1 MVKHIKT
8 IRRQKLTNCLSVF
21 EHCVGLTLKGLT
33 QLPQKRRN
41 NFGKKGFLSQSKGNQ
56 PRNYFNNVSVIR
68 EKSI

>member
-21 EHCVGLTLKGLT
+21 EHCMGLTLKGLT

-41 NFGKKGFLSQSKGNQ
+41 NFGKKAFSRKVRATNHATILTMYQ
-56 PRNYFNNVSVIR
+56 
-68 EKSI
+68 